1 MWYNEIKEHIL
12 KEVEIMKKIV
22 LTFVLI
28 GILSVF
34 GFTVGE
40 LSIDSFPD
48 QASVFVDNKYYG
60 KTPLLVKNINDG
72 VHEVMIIK
80 AGERSF
86 VENVYVYASDR
97 TKVMADFTAA
107 SKYTNKSSQL
117 VQQDADPAVRDTYVP
132 EQRDDAAWRRER
144 SKVRMR
150 NTVLGLGLVNEFL
163 GKRGSSRSKTRKV
176 LGGLGILNEV
186 GVFNSLFAPR

>member
-1 MWYNEIKEHIL
+1 
-12 KEVEIMKKIV
+12 MKKIV
-22 LTFVLI
+22 LTFILV
-28 GILSVF
+28 GFLSVI
-34 GFTVGE
+34 GFSIGE

-132 EQRDDAAWRRER
+132 EQRDNAEYRRQR

-163 GKRGSSRSKTRKV
+163 GKGSSKSGTRKV

-186 GVFNSLFAPR
+186 GVFNTLFSPR

>member
-1 MWYNEIKEHIL
+1 
-12 KEVEIMKKIV
+12 MKKLLFSFV
-22 LTFVLI
+22 FLMFLGTFVF
-28 GILSVF
+28 S
-34 GFTVGE
+34 VGE

-60 KTPLLVKNINDG
+60 KTPLLVKNIGDG

-86 VENVYVYASDR
+86 VENVYVYPSDR

-107 SKYTNKSSQL
+107 SKYTDKSSQL

-132 EQRDDAAWRRER
+132 EQRDDREWRRER

-150 NTVLGLGLVNEFL
+150 NTVLGLGLANEFL
-163 GKRGSSRSKTRKV
+163 GKRGSTRTKTRNV
-176 LGGLGILNEV
+176 LGGLGVLNEL
-186 GVFNSLFAPR
+186 GVFNTLFAPK